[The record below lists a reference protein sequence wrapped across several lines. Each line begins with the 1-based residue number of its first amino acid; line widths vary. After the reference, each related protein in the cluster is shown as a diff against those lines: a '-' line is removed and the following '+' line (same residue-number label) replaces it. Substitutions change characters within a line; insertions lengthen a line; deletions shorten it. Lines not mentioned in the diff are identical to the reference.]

1 MKTWIHPDMLRLPNF
16 GGVRE
21 FEERWFAR
29 IESESKEV
37 EELRARGFSIHDAW
51 MLVRMQRGLVN

>member
-1 MKTWIHPDMLRLPNF
+1 MKTWLHPDMLRLPNF

-29 IESESKEV
+29 IKRETEAV
-37 EELRARGFSIHDAW
+37 EELRKRGFTDAW
-51 MLVRMQRGLVN
+51 AIVKLQRGCVN